1 MNSKQ
6 PAAGANAISPT
17 WTFVAGAIS
26 ALMTLHF
33 WVYAL
38 VPFVR
43 EKVPYPWWPI
53 GMIVELAVATGLGV
67 LAAVRGSKVWWL
79 TVFLAVA
86 TLIFLVMLLP
96 R

>member
-1 MNSKQ
+1 
-6 PAAGANAISPT
+6 
-17 WTFVAGAIS
+17 V
-26 ALMTLHF
+26 
-33 WVYAL
+33 
-38 VPFVR
+38 
-43 EKVPYPWWPI
+43 
-53 GMIVELAVATGLGV
+53 VATGLGV